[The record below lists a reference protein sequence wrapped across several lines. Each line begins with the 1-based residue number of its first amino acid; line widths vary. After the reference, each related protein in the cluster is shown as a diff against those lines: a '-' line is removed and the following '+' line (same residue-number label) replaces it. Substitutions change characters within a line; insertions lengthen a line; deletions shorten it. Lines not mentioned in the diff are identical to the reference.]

1 MQSDSTGGTPVVL
14 SSTYSEIVMN
24 IRTPLAALAFCLA
37 STVAFAA
44 PQASTAPDATKPAT
58 TATAPAANAAK
69 TAAVKHNKKLECK
82 KDETLVKGK
91 CEPKKVG

>member
-1 MQSDSTGGTPVVL
+1 
-14 SSTYSEIVMN
+14 MN

-37 STVAFAA
+37 STAAFAA
-44 PQASTAPDATKPAT
+44 PQASTAPDAAKPAA
-58 TATAPAANAAK
+58 TATATTPEA
-69 TAAVKHNKKLECK
+69 TAAVKHHKKLECK

>member
-1 MQSDSTGGTPVVL
+1 
-14 SSTYSEIVMN
+14 MN

-69 TAAVKHNKKLECK
+69 PEAAKTAAVKHNKKLECK

>member
-1 MQSDSTGGTPVVL
+1 
-14 SSTYSEIVMN
+14 MN
-24 IRTPLAALAFCLA
+24 IRTPLVALAFCLA

-44 PQASTAPDATKPAT
+44 PQASSAPAATKPAT
-58 TATAPAANAAK
+58 TAMPEASTATTEAAK
-69 TAAVKHNKKLECK
+69 TAAVKHHKKLECK